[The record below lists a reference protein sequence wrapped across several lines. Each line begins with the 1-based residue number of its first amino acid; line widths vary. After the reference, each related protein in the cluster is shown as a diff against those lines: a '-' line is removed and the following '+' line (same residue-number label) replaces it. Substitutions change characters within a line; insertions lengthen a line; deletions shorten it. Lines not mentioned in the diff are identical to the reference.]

1 MSVWQLLVLA
11 AVGLLAGM
19 TGGMLG
25 IGGSIIMIPAMAEI
39 LPPDQHLFQA
49 AAMIV
54 NFFVV
59 VPAVIRHRR
68 AGAIDGR
75 AVTRIIPPALV
86 GVIAGVMLSEAPVFS
101 GHGEAYLRGIFGLFL
116 MAVSVTELWRLTRG
130 VRGGDP
136 DGVSARTG
144 WLRAGLIALPVGL
157 VAGLLGVG
165 GGILAVPLQRRFLGI
180 PIRIAI
186 ANSATMIIATS
197 LVGACAKN
205 GAYAVDHGLT
215 ARPFILAAVLIP
227 TAVLGSAI
235 GSRLTHRVPV
245 RILKGAFLV
254 VMILASIRL
263 LSGAVA
269 SKPWTTLV
277 SKPSIGQQLRFV
289 LESTPPQTWTVAPS
303 INFQLDARR

>member
-1 MSVWQLLVLA
+1 MSVWQLLILA
-11 AVGLLAGM
+11 AVGLLAGV

-25 IGGSIIMIPAMAEI
+25 IGGSIVMIPAMAEI

-59 VPAVIRHRR
+59 VPAVLRHRR

-75 AVTRIIPPALV
+75 TVTRIVPPALL
-86 GVIAGVMLSEAPVFS
+86 GVIGGVLLSEAPVFS
-101 GHGEAYLRGIFGLFL
+101 GQGEAYLRGIFGLFL
-116 MAVSVTELWRLTRG
+116 MAVSVTELWRMTRG
-130 VRGGDP
+130 VEGDEP
-136 DGVSARTG
+136 GRAHVRTG
-144 WLRAGLIALPVGL
+144 WIRAGLIALPVGL

-205 GAYAVDHGLT
+205 GAYAMEHGLT
-215 ARPFILAAVLIP
+215 ARPLILAAVLIP

-235 GSRLTHRVPV
+235 GSRLTHRIPV
-245 RILKGAFLV
+245 RILKSAFLV

-269 SKPWTTLV
+269 SKPWTA
-277 SKPSIGQQLRFV
+277 SASEGPIGQQLRFV
-289 LESTPPQTWTVAPS
+289 SNSSPPQTWTVAPS
-303 INFQLDARR
+303 INFQRDARR